1 MQARSVLRTPVDR
14 LDEDELQL
22 ELQLRMRR
30 VGLVQVTP
38 NGDDVVQSFGLQPV
52 DHIAACQ
59 HHDGVAVLADFA
71 VSLGVEMGASA
82 L

>member
-14 LDEDELQL
+14 LDED